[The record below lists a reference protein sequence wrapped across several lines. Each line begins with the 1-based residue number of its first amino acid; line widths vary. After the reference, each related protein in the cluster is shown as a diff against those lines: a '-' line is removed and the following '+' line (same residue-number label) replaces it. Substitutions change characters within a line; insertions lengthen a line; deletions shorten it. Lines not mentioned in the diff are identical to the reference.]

1 MTTKKMLPTAGFITA
16 VQSIIEL
23 VQQIKNPD
31 RIGFTAMIPDIQE
44 SRYTL
49 RPDGSY
55 QTSRHI
61 ANPNINKFLVTF
73 ADDTYKVLKSQ
84 LDLPSGKFKDFRIDD
99 DCVFLQ
105 FTQGS
110 INIRADIRRFP
121 RKQIKSVELLRGAS
135 KLSNRSN

>member
-1 MTTKKMLPTAGFITA
+1 MPTKKMLPTSGFIAA
-16 VQSIIEL
+16 VQSITEL
-23 VQQIKNPD
+23 VRQIKNPSS
-31 RIGFTAMIPDIQE
+31 IGFSAMIPDIQE

-49 RPDGSY
+49 LADGSY

-61 ANPNINKFLVTF
+61 ANPNTNKFLVTF

-99 DCVFLQ
+99 DCVSLR

-121 RKQIKSVELLRGAS
+121 RKQIKSVELLRDVS
-135 KLSNRSN
+135 KLSSRSN

>member
-1 MTTKKMLPTAGFITA
+1 MTAKKTLPTPEFIAAAQAIT
-16 VQSIIEL
+16 EL
-23 VQQIKNPD
+23 VKQIKNPS
-31 RIGFTAMIPDIQE
+31 RIGFSAMIPDIQE

-49 RPDGSY
+49 LADGSY

-61 ANPNINKFLVTF
+61 ANSNTNKFLVTF

-84 LDLPSGKFKDFRIDD
+84 LDLPNGKFKDFRIDD

-121 RKQIKSVELLRGAS
+121 RKQIKSVELLQDAP